1 MRCDMTVN
9 EAYEKFIID
18 KTVENCADSTIQNYK
33 NMILYF
39 IRYIGMDTEVLLI
52 QDVDYVKRY
61 ILYLKK
67 KEVAGKTI
75 HTYIKHIKVF
85 YRWLV
90 NNGYIEYNA
99 VADLRIKFEKKFP
112 EILTLEEINKL
123 FEVFN
128 LRDRLI
134 LIMILDCGI
143 RKKEV
148 VNLRVS
154 NIKKD
159 RIYIKLGKGRKDRV
173 VPISEFTY
181 LLIQEYIESR
191 KEKTDYLFQCNYSKE
206 PLGYAGIRMVFR
218 RLKEQTGI
226 ERISAHLLRHTYGT
240 YYINTGGDIKV
251 LQLLLG
257 HSEVQT
263 TETYIHL
270 SNLLNVEKYS
280 KFSIIN
286 TIVNK
291 KDG

>member
-1 MRCDMTVN
+1 MKLI
-9 EAYEKFIID
+9 EAYERFIID
-18 KTVENCADSTIQNYK
+18 KTIENCADSTIQNYK
-33 NMILYF
+33 NMISYF
-39 IRYIGMDTEVLLI
+39 VKFVGRDIEVSSV
-52 QDVDYVKRY
+52 QDIDIVKNY
-61 ILYLKK
+61 ILYLKSK
-67 KEVAGKTI
+67 NVAGKTI

-99 VADLRIKFEKKFP
+99 VADLRIKYEKKLP
-112 EILTLEEINKL
+112 EILTLEEINRL
-123 FEVFN
+123 FNVFN
-128 LRDRLI
+128 IRDRLI

-143 RKKEV
+143 RKKELI
-148 VNLRVS
+148 NLKVS

-159 RIYIKLGKGRKDRV
+159 RIFIRQGKGRKDRV
-173 VPISEFTY
+173 VPISGFTY
-181 LLIQEYIESR
+181 NMVNEYIESR
-191 KEKTDYLFQCNYSKE
+191 EVKTDYLFQCNYSSD
-206 PLGYAGIRMVFR
+206 PLGYAGVRMVFR

-226 ERISAHLLRHTYGT
+226 ERITAHLLRHTYGT

-280 KFSIIN
+280 KFSIISN
-286 TIVNK
+286 IVSR